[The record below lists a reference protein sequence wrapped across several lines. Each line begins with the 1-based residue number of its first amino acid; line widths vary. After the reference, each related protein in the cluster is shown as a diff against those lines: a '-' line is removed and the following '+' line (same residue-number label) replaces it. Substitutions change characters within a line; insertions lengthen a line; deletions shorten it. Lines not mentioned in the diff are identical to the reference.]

1 MGLFGILTGIIV
13 LSAALGYLNVRF
25 IKLPGTIGLLVASL
39 LLTLLII
46 FLGRFDESIVLQA
59 KEFVNLLDFRK
70 ALMEFMLCFLLF
82 AGSLHTDFSM
92 LIRHKWPIIVFATI
106 GVLLSTFFV
115 GTLFYYVLQMIGA
128 DIPWMH
134 CLIFGALI
142 SPTDPVA
149 VLGIM
154 KKAKVPKILEIK
166 VVGESLFNDGIG
178 VIVFVTLLGIAS
190 VGAEEL
196 TFGHIGH
203 LFLEE
208 VGGGILLGGAL
219 GYLCYRAM
227 KSIDHYQTEVMLSLA
242 FVMGG
247 YWLASYFHFSG
258 PIAMVVAG
266 LFLGKETS
274 KSARSYVTET
284 YLEKFWE
291 ILDVLLN
298 YILFVMIGL
307 ELLVIDF
314 HRVEVIA
321 GLLGILVVLI
331 ARYLTLG
338 LPVRAFRTKLSFLPN
353 TSILMTWAGL
363 RGGISIALA
372 LSLPAELNRDFF
384 LAVTYIVVVF
394 SIVVQGLTL
403 GKVVNWFLR
412 NHSSELE
419 AEEDESPETKAHE
432 H

>member
-1 MGLFGILTGIIV
+1 LTGIIV

-39 LLTLLII
+39 LLTLLVIV
-46 FLGRFDESIVLQA
+46 LGRFDESIILQA
-59 KEFVNLLDFRK
+59 KSFVTAMDFRK

-92 LIRHKWPIIVFATI
+92 LIRHKWPIIVFATV
-106 GVLLSTFFV
+106 GVLLSTVLV
-115 GTLFYYVLQMIGA
+115 GTIFFYLLHFIGT
-128 DIPWMH
+128 DIPFLH

-154 KKAKVPKILEIK
+154 KKANVPKNLEIK

-178 VIVFVTLLGIAS
+178 VVVFVTLLGVAS
-190 VGAEEL
+190 LGDAEMN
-196 TFGHIGH
+196 FSHVGH

-208 VGGGILLGGAL
+208 VGGGILLGVGL
-219 GYLCYRAM
+219 GYICFRAM
-227 KSIDHYQTEVMLSLA
+227 RSIDHYQTEVMLSLA

-247 YWLASYFHFSG
+247 YWLADYFHFSG

-266 LFLGKETS
+266 LFLGKESS
-274 KSARSYVTET
+274 KTARSHITEA

-314 HRVEVIA
+314 HRGEVVA
-321 GLLGILVVLI
+321 GLIGIVVVLV
-331 ARYLTLG
+331 ARFLTLG
-338 LPVRAFRTKLSFLPN
+338 MPVRAFSKRLNFLPH
-353 TSILMTWAGL
+353 TSMLMTWAGL

-372 LSLPAELNRDFF
+372 LSLPSELNRDFF

-403 GKVVNWFLR
+403 GKVVDWFLR
-412 NHSSELE
+412 KHKDDPEYQGQTKSD
-419 AEEDESPETKAHE
+419 EEIADARH
-432 H
+432 